1 MQLEGTGATP
11 DIYHEQLLKLSEEIQ
26 QLKNKTTPQLQLLK
40 SYADLPPVNDLQ
52 TLFFRISPRKL
63 QPSIRLCSLTHTH
76 THNVTNTSHLPM
88 YVPPLSCTVI
98 HFNLFILFL

>member
-1 MQLEGTGATP
+1 MQLEGTGATT

-76 THNVTNTSHLPM
+76 THTTSQTHHTYL
-88 YVPPLSCTVI
+88 CTSR
-98 HFNLFILFL
+98 LCLAL